1 MQQIAAQAQ
10 TKQAKWGLRMKWK
23 RNLVLYLFLAP
34 AAVYYLL
41 FHYAPMYGTLI
52 AFQDYNP
59 FRGMLGSPWVG
70 FKHFDAFFNSI
81 YFYRLIR
88 NTFLIGAYSILF
100 GFTIPILFALLLHE
114 VKHAKLRT
122 MIQSVSYLPHF
133 ISTVVVAGLIV
144 TFTSPSTGF
153 INGLLQ
159 FFGGSQIDF
168 LREPGWFRT
177 VYVSSGVWQTLG
189 WSSIIYF
196 AALAGISPSLYEAA
210 EMDGAS
216 RWQKI
221 WHISLPGIKPTII
234 TILLLDL
241 GRVMDV
247 GFEKVFLLYN
257 STTYET
263 ADVLSTYVYRSGLVQ
278 QQYSFASAVGLFNS
292 VLTFVMI
299 VGFNRL
305 ARRLSGYSLW

>member
-1 MQQIAAQAQ
+1 
-10 TKQAKWGLRMKWK
+10 MKWK